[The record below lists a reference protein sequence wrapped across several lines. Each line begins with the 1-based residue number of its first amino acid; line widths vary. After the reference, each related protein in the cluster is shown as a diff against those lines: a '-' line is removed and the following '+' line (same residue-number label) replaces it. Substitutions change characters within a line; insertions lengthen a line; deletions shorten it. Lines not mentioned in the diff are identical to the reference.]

1 MAAFGAKRSLRLAV
15 RPTFFGLDLA
25 QTFGPRE
32 LNVFNWL
39 EDGVC
44 TMCVSRDQRKS
55 GDDQFEQLEVNK
67 PQHQRRADI
76 SGGQI
81 KRSLLFTADV
91 EP

>member
-1 MAAFGAKRSLRLAV
+1 M
-15 RPTFFGLDLA
+15 
-25 QTFGPRE
+25 
-32 LNVFNWL
+32 
-39 EDGVC
+39 
-44 TMCVSRDQRKS
+44 MCVPRDQRKS